1 LFILSRRTFGNFD
14 VMTEHHLAARRA
26 LVLPIA
32 LGVLAM
38 LVAACG
44 GGTTEVTSAPASTG
58 AAEGTVATD
67 APLDAGAGS
76 GVVSYDFPT
85 GEPVLVPV
93 GYTHPRD
100 HVDNTGAFLPT
111 NGKPTLVFVDAIW

>member
-1 LFILSRRTFGNFD
+1 
-14 VMTEHHLAARRA
+14 MTKPHLAARRA

-32 LGVLAM
+32 VGIFALLA
-38 LVAACG
+38 AACG
-44 GGTTEVTSAPASTG
+44 SGSTEATSAPEAPSSTVGSAATEVPSDAGVSSG
-58 AAEGTVATD
+58 AA
-67 APLDAGAGS
+67 
-76 GVVSYDFPT
+76 SYDFPT